1 MKKFSSPLLS
11 KIYILT
17 AVLVTLVIV
26 GVYYILSGNL
36 NGSGEK
42 KAIKVGLILYDE
54 FDPFT
59 NQIASETEKTLSE
72 LAYKNNV
79 SINVEVQYSNKS
91 QLRQNDQFAEM
102 IAKDYD
108 VICVNPVDRTDA
120 MQIVDR
126 AKEADIPVIF
136 FNRELV
142 NEDMNRWDK
151 LYYVGADAEQSAIIQ
166 ANIVIDAFSDESM
179 IDKLDFNHDGV
190 IQYVMLEGEAGHQDA
205 IVRTRVAVERIEAA
219 GFEMEKLGDEIA
231 NWNREQAATK
241 MTSILNGHP
250 WQVELVIA
258 NDDNMALG
266 AIDAL
271 DAFRVQDFP
280 QIVGVNGKRETLE
293 YIDKNIILGTAYNN
307 APEKGHTIG
316 RMAYYLGLDMD
327 IPKDIYLVDGN
338 KVYIPYERVDKSNV
352 KDYFD
357 KASD

>member
-79 SINVEVQYSNKS
+79 SINVEMQYSNKS

-219 GFEMEKLGDEIA
+219 GIEMEKLGDEIA

-271 DAFRVQDFP
+271 DAFRVKDFP

-293 YIDKNIILGTAYNN
+293 YIDKNII
-307 APEKGHTIG
+307 
-316 RMAYYLGLDMD
+316 
-327 IPKDIYLVDGN
+327 
-338 KVYIPYERVDKSNV
+338 
-352 KDYFD
+352 
-357 KASD
+357 

>member
-79 SINVEVQYSNKS
+79 SINVEMQYSNKS
-91 QLRQNDQFAEM
+91 QLRQNDQFAETS
-102 IAKDYD
+102 AKDYD
-108 VICVNPVDRTDA
+108 VSCVNPVDRTDA

-179 IDKLDFNHDGV
+179 IDKLDFKHDGV

-219 GFEMEKLGDEIA
+219 GIEMEKLGDEIA

-271 DAFRVQDFP
+271 DAFRVKDFP

-293 YIDKNIILGTAYNN
+293 YIDKNIILGTAYKK
-307 APEKGHTIG
+307 EKKKGHTIG

>member
-79 SINVEVQYSNKS
+79 SINVEMQYSNKS

-219 GFEMEKLGDEIA
+219 GIEMEKLGDEIA

-271 DAFRVQDFP
+271 DAFRVKDFP
-280 QIVGVNGKRETLE
+280 QIVGVNVKRDTL
-293 YIDKNIILGTAYNN
+293 
-307 APEKGHTIG
+307 
-316 RMAYYLGLDMD
+316 
-327 IPKDIYLVDGN
+327 
-338 KVYIPYERVDKSNV
+338 
-352 KDYFD
+352 
-357 KASD
+357 

>member
-79 SINVEVQYSNKS
+79 SINVEMQYSNKS

-219 GFEMEKLGDEIA
+219 GIEMEKLGDEIA

-271 DAFRVQDFP
+271 DAFRVKDFP

-338 KVYIPYERVDKSNV
+338 KLYIPY
-352 KDYFD
+352 
-357 KASD
+357 

>member
-17 AVLVTLVIV
+17 AVLVTLAIV

-179 IDKLDFNHDGV
+179 IDKLDFN
-190 IQYVMLEGEAGHQDA
+190 MLCLRVKPA
-205 IVRTRVAVERIEAA
+205 I
-219 GFEMEKLGDEIA
+219 
-231 NWNREQAATK
+231 
-241 MTSILNGHP
+241 
-250 WQVELVIA
+250 
-258 NDDNMALG
+258 
-266 AIDAL
+266 
-271 DAFRVQDFP
+271 
-280 QIVGVNGKRETLE
+280 
-293 YIDKNIILGTAYNN
+293 
-307 APEKGHTIG
+307 
-316 RMAYYLGLDMD
+316 RMQSYEPGLQWS
-327 IPKDIYLVDGN
+327 
-338 KVYIPYERVDKSNV
+338 E
-352 KDYFD
+352 
-357 KASD
+357 

>member
-108 VICVNPVDRTDA
+108 VICVNPVDRTYA

-280 QIVGVNGKRETLE
+280 QIVGVNGKREALE
-293 YIDKNIILGTAYNN
+293 YIDKNIVLGTAYNN

>member
-1 MKKFSSPLLS
+1 
-11 KIYILT
+11 
-17 AVLVTLVIV
+17 
-26 GVYYILSGNL
+26 
-36 NGSGEK
+36 
-42 KAIKVGLILYDE
+42 
-54 FDPFT
+54 
-59 NQIASETEKTLSE
+59 
-72 LAYKNNV
+72 
-79 SINVEVQYSNKS
+79 
-91 QLRQNDQFAEM
+91 
-102 IAKDYD
+102 
-108 VICVNPVDRTDA
+108 
-120 MQIVDR
+120 
-126 AKEADIPVIF
+126 
-136 FNRELV
+136 
-142 NEDMNRWDK
+142 
-151 LYYVGADAEQSAIIQ
+151 
-166 ANIVIDAFSDESM
+166 M

-280 QIVGVNGKRETLE
+280 QIVGVNGKREALE
-293 YIDKNIILGTAYNN
+293 YIDKNIVLGTAYNN